1 MVVCI
6 LCRSGSQGGNKEQGN
21 RSHFG
26 CCDRLIQ
33 LKQEPA
39 KNSATMVIKLIYEM
53 EGALAFVDLIDGTT
67 FLASVCFQK
76 PSRERSGS
84 SLANFWPKYWPKLA
98 APPIY
103 LAPLTTIVFPLMHQE
118 KQRTDRPL
126 SIVWN
131 VLR

>member
-53 EGALAFVDLIDGTT
+53 EGALAFVDL
-67 FLASVCFQK
+67 V
-76 PSRERSGS
+76 
-84 SLANFWPKYWPKLA
+84 
-98 APPIY
+98 
-103 LAPLTTIVFPLMHQE
+103 
-118 KQRTDRPL
+118 
-126 SIVWN
+126 
-131 VLR
+131 